1 MGRRGEG
8 DATLMEYLDPMTDT
22 PEGQLL
28 TLVRKIENSL
38 YAKNSC
44 KGCKNDDC
52 PDCKKGGAVKK
63 YHLDPTGDNGVPQF
77 HEVSG
82 ENIRASGFTTNQAIP
97 TTNDGPSR
105 NPISEVAKMPSV
117 SQTGYDAKSSSL
129 HMHLT
134 NPGGTTDNLDYVED
148 YLAQIR
154 KEADVGQLGVV
165 DEIAGLIEKIYTRL

>member
-1 MGRRGEG
+1 M
-8 DATLMEYLDPMTDT
+8 MEYLNPMTDT
-22 PEGQLL
+22 PEGRLL
-28 TLVRKIENSL
+28 TLVRKIEVAVGVEKNIS
-38 YAKNSC
+38 YAC
-44 KGCKNDDC
+44 KACKDDGC
-52 PDCKKGGAVKK
+52 PECKSGEKVEK

-129 HMHLT
+129 HMHLN
-134 NPGGTTDNLDYVED
+134 NPGGTTDNLDFVED

-154 KEADVGQLGVV
+154 KEVDVGQLGVV

>member
-1 MGRRGEG
+1 
-8 DATLMEYLDPMTDT
+8 MEYFDPMTQT

-28 TLVRKIENSL
+28 SLVKKIES
-38 YAKNSC
+38 AVGIEKNYNCMSC
-44 KGCKNDDC
+44 EDDGC
-52 PDCKKGGAVKK
+52 PDCNSGSKVEK
-63 YHLDPTGDNGVPQF
+63 YHIDPTGDNGVPQF

-82 ENIRASGFTTNQAIP
+82 ENIRASGFGTNQALP
-97 TTNDGPSR
+97 ATNDGPTR

-129 HMHLT
+129 HMHL
-134 NPGGTTDNLDYVED
+134 NSPGGSTDNLDFVED

-154 KEADVGQLGVV
+154 KDADDGQLGVV